1 MKKHK
6 IIIIAAA
13 AALVLI
19 TLIIPPFFGRNDD
32 GSLSKLISRN
42 GLTVTENANTDSL
55 DAKFGVTAQS
65 GGTFMP
71 IIMAKTANSVFCK
84 EVFDIRFMSLIYL
97 PVFLVGLYLFIS
109 SINLVNKKAQI
120 AVCILAAIVLCDAAY
135 ISFYNSF
142 YYDALYLSALTLLF
156 GSLAVMCSKEGVSI
170 TAMVLAL
177 LAVTIIASAGAFGA
191 AVAILTAIL
200 FFTMG
205 FGDKS
210 MIRKPFTVAISLLI
224 VAISLSV
231 LNVAPAIKG
240 GDADRYNALFAGA
253 LTDSEDIKED
263 LSYFGIPEKYAALA
277 DKSYKEAGKEMN
289 LESYEVKKELFS
301 KITPSKTLAFYISH
315 PSRLYKVFDK
325 AVHNLPALS
334 QDYISTET
342 DKSFLKIAPAL
353 WSTVHR
359 FVTPGSLLILLAF
372 FIIIIVVSVLSM
384 KKAPFLSKTAVF
396 SVLVACVLLAES
408 VISGGLANIGRRLV
422 LFGFVYDM
430 ILIMCIIGVINT
442 ITGHRAK

>member
-142 YYDALYLSALTLLF
+142 YY
-156 GSLAVMCSKEGVSI
+156 
-170 TAMVLAL
+170 
-177 LAVTIIASAGAFGA
+177 
-191 AVAILTAIL
+191 
-200 FFTMG
+200 
-205 FGDKS
+205 
-210 MIRKPFTVAISLLI
+210 
-224 VAISLSV
+224 
-231 LNVAPAIKG
+231 
-240 GDADRYNALFAGA
+240 
-253 LTDSEDIKED
+253 
-263 LSYFGIPEKYAALA
+263 
-277 DKSYKEAGKEMN
+277 
-289 LESYEVKKELFS
+289 
-301 KITPSKTLAFYISH
+301 
-315 PSRLYKVFDK
+315 
-325 AVHNLPALS
+325 
-334 QDYISTET
+334 
-342 DKSFLKIAPAL
+342 
-353 WSTVHR
+353 
-359 FVTPGSLLILLAF
+359 
-372 FIIIIVVSVLSM
+372 
-384 KKAPFLSKTAVF
+384 
-396 SVLVACVLLAES
+396 
-408 VISGGLANIGRRLV
+408 
-422 LFGFVYDM
+422 
-430 ILIMCIIGVINT
+430 
-442 ITGHRAK
+442 